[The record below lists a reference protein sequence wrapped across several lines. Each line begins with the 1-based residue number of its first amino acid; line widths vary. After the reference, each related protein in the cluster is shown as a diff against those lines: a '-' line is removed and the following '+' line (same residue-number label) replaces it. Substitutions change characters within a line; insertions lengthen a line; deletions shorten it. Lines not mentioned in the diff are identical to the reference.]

1 MSNSPARTYP
11 PQGHIVRAVLGGD
24 VVVDIGQIAPET
36 LKQFKKLVRVGT
48 LIKWR
53 GKWYP
58 VAGAS
63 FGLGPDKTCWGLASK
78 YQASVAAAADITFGT
93 EVAA

>member
-1 MSNSPARTYP
+1 MAIPRTYG
-11 PQGHIVRAVLGGD
+11 PQDWMIPAALDGTVIVN
-24 VVVDIGQIAPET
+24 IGQIAPET
-36 LKQFKKLVRVGT
+36 EKQLNKLVRAGV

-63 FGLGPDKTCWGLASK
+63 YGLGPDKTCWGLASK
-78 YQASVAAAADITFGT
+78 YAAAEQVAA
-93 EVAA
+93 

>member
-1 MSNSPARTYP
+1 MTAASFIPRSQRPKSIRTYAS
-11 PQGHIVRAVLGGD
+11 QDWIVPAVLTGE
-24 VVVDIGQIAPET
+24 VIVNIGQIAPDT
-36 LKQFKKLVRVGT
+36 VKQLDKLVRAGT
-48 LIKWR
+48 LLRWR

-78 YQASVAAAADITFGT
+78 YAAAEQVAA
-93 EVAA
+93 